1 MPNRDGTGPDGKGSK
16 TGRGM
21 GNCATLKDSNLTRP
35 KDGRD
40 RGQGQGRGRGLARRS
55 NNS

>member
-21 GNCATLKDSNLTRP
+21 GDCNGKTNIDLPRS
-35 KDGRD
+35 GR
-40 RGQGQGRGRGLARRS
+40 GKGQGRRVGVGRER
-55 NNS
+55 